1 MIGSVRGRLLDKDPG
16 GELLIEA
23 GGVGYRVTVAP
34 STLAGT
40 GPVGDECFVYVHHH
54 VREDSSDLYG
64 FAELDERRCFE
75 ALLSAHG
82 VGPALALAV
91 LSHLP
96 PDELRRAVAAD
107 DAAALEL
114 VPGIGAKTS
123 KRMVLD
129 LKSRLGTPEIAGG
142 AVAPAPGGDGA
153 GTAVAEVRAALSQ
166 MGFSPAEIREA
177 MAAVAVEAARDGAAD
192 TGALLRVALGEL
204 GPR

>member
-23 GGVGYRVTVAP
+23 GGVGYRVIVAP
-34 STLAGT
+34 STLAGA
-40 GPVGDECFVYVHHH
+40 GPVGEECFVYVHHQ
-54 VREDSSDLYG
+54 VREDTSDLYG
-64 FAELDERRCFE
+64 FAGLDERRCFE

-129 LKSRLGTPEIAGG
+129 LKSRLGAPEMA
-142 AVAPAPGGDGA
+142 DGA
-153 GTAVAEVRAALSQ
+153 ALPGAGAEGSGAAVAEVRAALSQ
-166 MGFSPAEIREA
+166 MGFGPAEIREA
-177 MAAVAVEAARDGAAD
+177 MAAVAVEAARAGDAD